1 MRPKKLYA
9 ALAALCAFFVLPLF
23 GPLQAGANLGPLLT
37 QAPGEPTGESGNPE
51 APPALSPNVPSE
63 APAPEAPSQAPEPQP
78 VPETPPAQP
87 PATAQPPA
95 SVTPP
100 AQVPPR
106 PAPRAQPQRQVTPAG
121 SSFFFDDA
129 DIFEVAQTVFGEV
142 LKVNYI
148 IDPAVKGRVNFRTT
162 TPIPR
167 DKILPVMEIIF
178 RLNGVAIVEES
189 GLYRI
194 IPIGGIAKEPAP
206 VRFGKDPD
214 SVELKGTALVQVVP
228 VEFMNSAEMARI
240 ITPLLT
246 QGGAVLDVPKKN
258 FLIIADTD
266 ANVKRLLQLITM
278 FDQSAQQDITQ
289 PKIYVYPLQ
298 NSKADHVS
306 RILQQVLLGGA
317 APAPRTTATPA
328 GAPAGTPAGQR
339 QPQPAPTPQPS
350 AMGGEPLVSP
360 GTKII
365 PDEVTNSLVVF
376 AAPGDYALIQ
386 AAIKQIDTIP
396 RQVMIEA
403 IVASVTLN
411 DNLTFGMRWN
421 LSNNLKISGLKPFKN
436 DIDVGGTL
444 GFQGLAPLS
453 AGSFGYVA
461 LANRDLR
468 LVIEALAR
476 DSKLKILSA
485 PHILVSDNREAR
497 IQVGSQIP
505 IATSTTTT
513 PLSGT
518 TPTNT
523 TTSTIQYKDT
533 GTILKV
539 KPQINDSGLVS
550 LEISQEVSSA
560 EAQTI
565 LGTTQFV
572 ITKNEV
578 LTNMVAQDGQTIVIG
593 GLISERNNRQREGI
607 PLLSKLPILGPL
619 FGSTTNDQQRQE
631 LIVVLTPKVVRNQ
644 ADAEQMTSDYRKMF
658 ENISRDLKFQKKDV
672 PAPPEPG
679 K

>member
-1 MRPKKLYA
+1 MRSLK
-9 ALAALCAFFVLPLF
+9 LCAACIAFCAVFVVSLF
-23 GPLQAGANLGPLLT
+23 GPAPGDAARAPILA
-37 QAPGEPTGESGNPE
+37 QAPGEQQPV
-51 APPALSPNVPSE
+51 APS
-63 APAPEAPSQAPEPQP
+63 PEAPSPAPEQQPLPEAPQAAP
-78 VPETPPAQP
+78 QAQP
-87 PATAQPPA
+87 PDTAVPPPA
-95 SVTPP
+95 P
-100 AQVPPR
+100 VPPR
-106 PAPRAQPQRQVTPAG
+106 PAPRQQQPMRQVTPAG

-206 VRFGKDPD
+206 IRFGKDPD
-214 SVELKGTALVQVVP
+214 SVELRGTALVQVAP
-228 VEFMNSAEMARI
+228 IEFMNSAEMARI
-240 ITPLLT
+240 ILPLLT

-266 ANVKRLLQLITM
+266 ANVKRLLQLISM
-278 FDQSAQQDITQ
+278 FDESATASLSE

-298 NSKADHVS
+298 NSKADHIS
-306 RILQQVLLGGA
+306 RILQQVLLGA
-317 APAPRTTATPA
+317 SVTPSTRRADAPGTTPV
-328 GAPAGTPAGQR
+328 AGQR
-339 QPQPAPTPQPS
+339 QQQPQPS
-350 AMGGEPLVSP
+350 PMAAQPSMSGAEPLVSP
-360 GTKII
+360 NTKII
-365 PDEVTNSLVVF
+365 ADEVANSIVIF
-376 AAPGDYALIQ
+376 ASPGDYALIQ
-386 AAIKQIDTIP
+386 AAIKQLDTIP

-403 IVASVTLN
+403 IVASVTLT
-411 DNLTFGMRWN
+411 DNLSFGMRWN
-421 LSNNLKISGLKPFKN
+421 LSNDLKISGLKPFKN
-436 DIDVGGTL
+436 GIDVGGTL

-453 AGSFGYVA
+453 AGSFGYTA
-461 LANRDLR
+461 LSNGVVR
-468 LVIEALAR
+468 LVIEALAT
-476 DSKLKILSA
+476 DNKAKILSA
-485 PHILVSDNREAR
+485 PQVLVADNREAR
-497 IQVGSQIP
+497 IQVGRQIP

-518 TPTNT
+518 VPTNT

-560 EAQTI
+560 EAQSI
-565 LGTTQFV
+565 LGTDQFV
-572 ITKNEV
+572 ITKNEIS
-578 LTNMVAQDGQTIVIG
+578 TSMVSQDGQTIIIG
-593 GLISERNNRQREGI
+593 GLIDENNTVNKSGI
-607 PLLSKLPILGPL
+607 PFLHKIPILGNL
-619 FGSTTNDQQRQE
+619 FGRTTDNTTRQE
-631 LIVVLTPKVVRNQ
+631 LIVLLTPRVVRNQ
-644 ADAEQMTSDYRKMF
+644 ADADQMTSEYRKIF
-658 ENISRDLKFQKKDV
+658 ENISRDLKFQKKASPES
-672 PAPPEPG
+672 PAATPPAN